1 MSLPTSVAPDDARHD
16 YIARVYKM
24 THAELFAELM
34 RVHTEA
40 NRLVEQAVKDER
52 ESCAIAC
59 QTIKDKVL
67 EADSAWGEMYRQG
80 WQEAIDACH
89 AAIKARGQA

>member
-1 MSLPTSVAPDDARHD
+1 MTLPTEVAPEEARHD

-24 THAELFAELM
+24 SHAELFAELM

-52 ESCAIAC
+52 EACAETVAGIAGDE
-59 QTIKDKVL
+59 Q
-67 EADSAWGEMYRQG
+67 YR
-80 WQEAIDACH
+80 WAAEAIR
-89 AAIKARGQA
+89 ARGQS

>member
-1 MSLPTSVAPDDARHD
+1 MNLPTNVAPDQARHD

-40 NRLVEQAVKDER
+40 NRLVNEAVLAER
-52 ESCAIAC
+52 EACAQACEQIA
-59 QTIKDKVL
+59 TETYGMTKL
-67 EADSAWGEMYRQG
+67 REYGECAQVIR
-80 WQEAIDACH
+80 
-89 AAIKARGQA
+89 ARGTEGQA

>member
-1 MSLPTSVAPDDARHD
+1 MTAPTEVAPDQARHD

-24 THAELFAELM
+24 SHSELFAELM

-52 ESCAIAC
+52 EACADLCLQGTDMPMQTNTLEILKAERNRIA
-59 QTIKDKVL
+59 Q
-67 EADSAWGEMYRQG
+67 
-80 WQEAIDACH
+80 AIRV
-89 AAIKARGQA
+89 RGQS